1 MGMRDYLR
9 EMTSYSGLN
18 RLVKKYPKYTTPEYQ
33 SFGPDKNQYFL
44 YFEPEK
50 ITSSKIIF
58 WIHGGGWNA
67 GDPKYFDYVGQSISH
82 EGYRVV
88 SFGYRL
94 SPKNK
99 YPAQSEDVA
108 ACYNAAIEFLQKK
121 NIDTSEIVVVGP
133 SAGAHLSSI
142 LCYSGKDQE
151 KYSVDISH
159 VIGFVGFGGPY
170 SFRPDQTKT
179 ISILLSQLM
188 SKGFDR
194 KLAEPVSLMTQTAI
208 PSLLIQSKHD
218 GLIEFACAEDF
229 KKRADELGNKCEIYS
244 VTDKHDTHSWY
255 TAGYFVLTRQENKT
269 LDKFYSWI
277 ENL

>member
-1 MGMRDYLR
+1 M
-9 EMTSYSGLN
+9 
-18 RLVKKYPKYTTPEYQ
+18 
-33 SFGPDKNQYFL
+33 
-44 YFEPEK
+44 
-50 ITSSKIIF
+50 
-58 WIHGGGWNA
+58 
-67 GDPKYFDYVGQSISH
+67 
-82 EGYRVV
+82 
-88 SFGYRL
+88 
-94 SPKNK
+94 
-99 YPAQSEDVA
+99 
-108 ACYNAAIEFLQKK
+108 
-121 NIDTSEIVVVGP
+121 
-133 SAGAHLSSI
+133 
-142 LCYSGKDQE
+142 
-151 KYSVDISH
+151 DISH

-179 ISILLSQLM
+179 LSILLSQLM

-194 KLAEPVSLMTQTAI
+194 KLAEPVSLMTKNDI

>member
-9 EMTSYSGLN
+9 ESTSYFGLN
-18 RLVKKYPKYTTPEYQ
+18 KLVKKYPKYTVPEYQ

-44 YFEPEK
+44 YFEPAK
-50 ITSSKIIF
+50 VTSDKIIF

-99 YPAQSEDVA
+99 YPVQIEDVA
-108 ACYNAAIEFLQKK
+108 ACYNEAVKFLKKK
-121 NIDTSEIVVVGP
+121 NIDTSKIIVVGP

-142 LCYSGKDQE
+142 LCYSSSDQE
-151 KYSVDISH
+151 KYNVDISH
-159 VIGFVGFGGPY
+159 VIGYIGFGGPY
-170 SFRPDQTKT
+170 SFRPDQGNTLK
-179 ISILLSQLM
+179 ILLSQVM
-188 SKGFDR
+188 PKGYDR
-194 KLAEPVSLMTQTAI
+194 SQAEPVSLMTKNDI
-208 PSLLIQSKHD
+208 PGLLIQSKHD
-218 GLIEFACAEDF
+218 GLIEYACAEDF
-229 KKRADELGNKCEIYS
+229 KKRADELGNRCEIYS
-244 VTDKHDTHSWY
+244 VTDEHDTHSWY
-255 TAGYFVLTRQENKT
+255 TAGCFLLTRQEYKT
-269 LDKFYSWI
+269 LDKFYAWI